1 MAKINLP
8 VDNINFSE
16 IKLTKEYLL
25 VKNLANKLT
34 DEFEVYFNPFFNG
47 DTIDLI
53 IIRKNFGVIIIKVN
67 HLNLKKVFV
76 DEENNW
82 HFIDSKKTLICSP
95 FQEVENLKNN
105 LFRFHINKLA
115 EKNIFDSKVEKSIK
129 AYVYFDNK
137 FIESLNSIFDNLEI
151 SIKNML
157 NNLKINLNNQILSK
171 NEYKSEKALIK
182 NFQKMV
188 GTNKT
193 SILTDQKINQV
204 FNSNFIKNESFSDE
218 IYKEFTKK
226 LKERFHYSNQ
236 GKKFNYDKKQNRLT
250 ESSIGF
256 QKIKGVA
263 GSGKTTVLA
272 KKAVNAYIRHNDT
285 ILVLTYNISLLNFI
299 KNKIEEVEED
309 FPYSAFY
316 VINYH
321 YFINREL
328 DRCGLSKKFFL
339 GPIDNESDF
348 EKIYSNQNLFE
359 GTEHLLKKYKTIL
372 IDEVQDYLP
381 AWIEIL
387 KKYFLQSDGEMVLF
401 GDESQNIYNRKIDK
415 NNNSIVKGFG
425 RWERL
430 TKSYRSISSSPVI
443 SLTKKFQQKFLLKKY
458 DIDLI
463 DFKPTPGVLPSF
475 YFIDNYT
482 IQSLSD
488 SLSIIKIIY
497 NTIVNKKLN
506 HKDVCIIS
514 SNISILKN
522 IDELLSSYP
531 KIKTTT
537 TFESKSQFKELL
549 KENIRSAY
557 FDKKIE
563 LLRRSKKIF
572 FDTSQDAIKISTI
585 HSFKGLE
592 SPTVF
597 YILCNNDS
605 EELVY
610 ASITRAK
617 QNLIIIKE
625 LDNKFYGFFNK
636 ETTVVQDEQQELFGA
651 SEFPQHYLLS

>member
-1 MAKINLP
+1 
-8 VDNINFSE
+8 
-16 IKLTKEYLL
+16 
-25 VKNLANKLT
+25 
-34 DEFEVYFNPFFNG
+34 
-47 DTIDLI
+47 
-53 IIRKNFGVIIIKVN
+53 
-67 HLNLKKVFV
+67 
-76 DEENNW
+76 
-82 HFIDSKKTLICSP
+82 
-95 FQEVENLKNN
+95 
-105 LFRFHINKLA
+105 
-115 EKNIFDSKVEKSIK
+115 
-129 AYVYFDNK
+129 
-137 FIESLNSIFDNLEI
+137 
-151 SIKNML
+151 
-157 NNLKINLNNQILSK
+157 
-171 NEYKSEKALIK
+171 
-182 NFQKMV
+182 
-188 GTNKT
+188 
-193 SILTDQKINQV
+193 
-204 FNSNFIKNESFSDE
+204 
-218 IYKEFTKK
+218 
-226 LKERFHYSNQ
+226 
-236 GKKFNYDKKQNRLT
+236 
-250 ESSIGF
+250 
-256 QKIKGVA
+256 
-263 GSGKTTVLA
+263 
-272 KKAVNAYIRHNDT
+272 
-285 ILVLTYNISLLNFI
+285 
-299 KNKIEEVEED
+299 
-309 FPYSAFY
+309 
-316 VINYH
+316 
-321 YFINREL
+321 
-328 DRCGLSKKFFL
+328 
-339 GPIDNESDF
+339 
-348 EKIYSNQNLFE
+348 
-359 GTEHLLKKYKTIL
+359 
-372 IDEVQDYLP
+372 
-381 AWIEIL
+381 
-387 KKYFLQSDGEMVLF
+387 MVLF

-430 TKSYRSISSSPVI
+430 TKSYRSISSLPVI